1 MRTMRGVSRPP
12 TVQEFV
18 LTELRR
24 GIVAGELRPGSPI
37 RQETIAAELG
47 VSRVPVREALRILEG
62 EGQVVH
68 RPHHGYSVAELSL
81 PDLREVYRIRRLLES
96 EAAREAVGAVPEAA
110 IAEIDDARRQVA
122 DASAR
127 RDLVAMTEANRRFHF
142 LILEAAG
149 LPRLMRIIRSLW
161 DSTDAYRSVY
171 YNVADNRARV
181 EREHAAMVD
190 ALRARDAD
198 RLVGLLDQ
206 HREHAVEALSEIIA
220 DGTEVREEDVP

>member
-1 MRTMRGVSRPP
+1 MREASRPP

-18 LTELRR
+18 LAELRR
-24 GIVAGELRPGSPI
+24 AIGAGELRPGRPI

-96 EAAREAVGAVPEAA
+96 EAAREAARAVDDAA
-110 IAEIDDARRQVA
+110 IEEIDDARRRVE

-127 RDLVAMTEANRRFHF
+127 ADLIAMTEANRRFHF
-142 LILEAAG
+142 LILDAAG
-149 LPRLMRIIRSLW
+149 MPRLGRIVRSLW

-171 YNVADNRARV
+171 YNSADNRDRV
-181 EREHAAMVD
+181 EREHAAVVE
-190 ALRARDAD
+190 ALRARDGD
-198 RLVGLLDQ
+198 RLVALLDR
-206 HREHAVEALSEIIA
+206 HREHAVEALAAIIS
-220 DGTEVREEDVP
+220 DGTNREEDAS